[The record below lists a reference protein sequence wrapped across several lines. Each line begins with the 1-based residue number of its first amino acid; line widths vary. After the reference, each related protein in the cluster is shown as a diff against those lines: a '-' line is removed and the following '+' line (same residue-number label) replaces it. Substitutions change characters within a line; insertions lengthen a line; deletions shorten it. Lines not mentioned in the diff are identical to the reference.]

1 MSLPSRRLVLAHLL
15 PFSWPGSARAADV
28 QEPAAVLRVGLT
40 PVFLDNQVAFLNL
53 WRNYLQQRLQREVQ
67 FVQRGSYRDVVA
79 LLQQGQLDFAW
90 LCGYPFV
97 RNRRSMKLLAVPLY
111 QGRPQYQSYLIVPAG
126 DTKSNSIL
134 DLRGKVFAYSDPD
147 SNSGW
152 LYPVHSL
159 LRLRESPATF
169 FAKTFFTWGHRKV
182 VDAVAVGLAQG
193 GAVDGYVWDTLALLH
208 PDLTAR
214 THIAERSPSFGFP
227 PFVARASVSD
237 ADFAAM
243 QAVLLQMNADA
254 AGRAL
259 LKRLNVDGFETGR
272 AELYDGVLAMS
283 RLVDAT

>member
-1 MSLPSRRLVLAHLL
+1 MSHPSRRSILACTL
-15 PFSWPGSARAADV
+15 PALWWAPARADD
-28 QEPAAVLRVGLT
+28 AVVPLRVGLT
-40 PVFLDNQVAFLNL
+40 PVFLDNQVAFLKL
-53 WRNYLQQRLQREVQ
+53 WRNYLQQHLQREVQ

-111 QGRPQYQSYLIVPAG
+111 QGRPLYQSYLIVPAG

-152 LYPVHSL
+152 LFPVHSL

-182 VDAVAVGLAQG
+182 VEAVAVGLAQG
-193 GAVDGYVWDTLALLH
+193 GAVDGYVWDTLALHH
-208 PDLTAR
+208 PELTAR
-214 THIAERSPSFGFP
+214 TRIAERSPSFGFP
-227 PFVARASVSD
+227 PFVARASVGD

-243 QAVLLQMNADA
+243 QAVLLQMNVDA
-254 AGRAL
+254 VGRAL
-259 LKRLNVDGFETGR
+259 LRRLNVDGFEPGR
-272 AELYDGVLAMS
+272 LTLYDGVLAMS